1 MELNNYL
8 NISNEVLKGEIDS
21 RTNKILLLKEK
32 NANYK
37 NILTALISN
46 LNSLLLVS
54 NNNFKLSKV
63 REKDLEMN
71 QSTKANYKSLISSMN
86 SNDKNDEIEEKIRK
100 LRNENKEITIQIRKY
115 TDKNTVKVNEIEDWK
130 KNQNL
135 ISIKKEELKLLKL
148 KQEEYVDK
156 LNNNKTLFDNIIN
169 EFNQFQL
176 NYSKKKKAPLIDK
189 WITALKNDLS
199 YDTETIIQNVNNSE
213 VNVIDLIE
221 EERAKTNQTLDT
233 SNRMKLPSICLR
245 LTESTKEIKKRIY
258 LGVFSKFSYL
268 KENSKNKE
276 ALIAYD
282 YDNTTEDDF
291 NDLVS
296 KCGRLKETNS
306 HLEKSI
312 DEYKKFSNKKFSSI
326 TKTIRNNSNELN
338 RLKEKNAQL
347 KQEILNLTKILELT
361 IEKKSM
367 CNNQNKIFIPKL
379 QSSIFTEPSDTII
392 INNQSEDY
400 SFKE

>member
-1 MELNNYL
+1 M
-8 NISNEVLKGEIDS
+8 
-21 RTNKILLLKEK
+21 
-32 NANYK
+32 
-37 NILTALISN
+37 
-46 LNSLLLVS
+46 
-54 NNNFKLSKV
+54 
-63 REKDLEMN
+63 
-71 QSTKANYKSLISSMN
+71 
-86 SNDKNDEIEEKIRK
+86 
-100 LRNENKEITIQIRKY
+100 
-115 TDKNTVKVNEIEDWK
+115 
-130 KNQNL
+130 
-135 ISIKKEELKLLKL
+135 
-148 KQEEYVDK
+148 
-156 LNNNKTLFDNIIN
+156 
-169 EFNQFQL
+169 
-176 NYSKKKKAPLIDK
+176 
-189 WITALKNDLS
+189 
-199 YDTETIIQNVNNSE
+199 
-213 VNVIDLIE
+213 IDLIE

-233 SNRMKLPSICLR
+233 SNRMKLPSISLR

-312 DEYKKFSNKKFSSI
+312 DEYKKFSSI

>member
-1 MELNNYL
+1 M
-8 NISNEVLKGEIDS
+8 
-21 RTNKILLLKEK
+21 
-32 NANYK
+32 
-37 NILTALISN
+37 
-46 LNSLLLVS
+46 
-54 NNNFKLSKV
+54 
-63 REKDLEMN
+63 
-71 QSTKANYKSLISSMN
+71 
-86 SNDKNDEIEEKIRK
+86 
-100 LRNENKEITIQIRKY
+100 
-115 TDKNTVKVNEIEDWK
+115 
-130 KNQNL
+130 
-135 ISIKKEELKLLKL
+135 
-148 KQEEYVDK
+148 
-156 LNNNKTLFDNIIN
+156 
-169 EFNQFQL
+169 
-176 NYSKKKKAPLIDK
+176 
-189 WITALKNDLS
+189 
-199 YDTETIIQNVNNSE
+199 
-213 VNVIDLIE
+213 
-221 EERAKTNQTLDT
+221 
-233 SNRMKLPSICLR
+233 
-245 LTESTKEIKKRIY
+245 
-258 LGVFSKFSYL
+258 FSKFSYL

-282 YDNTTEDDF
+282 YDNTTEDDP

-296 KCGRLKETNS
+296 KCGRLKETNL